1 MSTLTKVLIVLL
13 SLFAI
18 FLCGTTVTFVGNA
31 GNYKKLL
38 GEETAVKKSL
48 MAENSKLKRQY
59 NEKIALVK
67 ELEKDLKGRVQMLE
81 DENSKLSVDLRKTE
95 LKSLEYQSRANS
107 WAGVLASFEQTI
119 GNLEQSLNLTQE
131 QLNKARSEG
140 IKDRKEL
147 NEITASLYEKM
158 VQLESLE
165 ASRRR
170 ILEQKTSLE
179 EQMSQFGGVGG
190 ISSAPPVTPEFDP
203 MVMSSGLPG
212 ELNLK
217 GLVAEVGESLITVSI
232 GAADGIRKGMVLHVT
247 RGDHFICDVIITE
260 VDTNMAAGIL
270 DLVQQQPR
278 INDVVSTRL

>member
-1 MSTLTKVLIVLL
+1 MSTLTKTLIVLL
-13 SLFAI
+13 SLFAM

-38 GEETAVKKSL
+38 ADETAIKESL
-48 MAENSKLKRQY
+48 IAENSKLKRQY

-67 ELEKDLKGRVQMLE
+67 ELEKDLKERVQMLE

-95 LKSLEYQSRANS
+95 RKSLQYQSRADS
-107 WAGVLASFEQTI
+107 WAGVLTSFEQTI
-119 GNLEQSLNLTQE
+119 GNLEKSLNLTQE

-140 IKDRKEL
+140 IQDRKER
-147 NEITASLYEKM
+147 NEITASLYETV
-158 VQLESLE
+158 VQLDSLK
-165 ASRRR
+165 ASRKR

-179 EQMSQFGGVGG
+179 EQMNQFGG
-190 ISSAPPVTPEFDP
+190 ISAAQPVTPEFDP

-212 ELNLK
+212 ELNIK
-217 GLVAEVGESLITVSI
+217 GLVSEVGESLITISI

-260 VDTNMAAGIL
+260 VDTSMAAGIL
-270 DLVQQQPR
+270 DLVQQQPI